1 MAGKIK
7 KTLLTSAL
15 VIAVLLAAVGFGLI
29 PVNLFFAKTAISE
42 LVAGELGVDLDIQG
56 PLRIRFGPV
65 PSLSASGIK
74 LHLPGNEG
82 NPLLQINQLAV
93 KPRLLDLLD
102 GDIYL
107 RNIKAEGIEF
117 DYCQHGLPENQETSE
132 SSGDKA
138 PLPSIAVDQFQ
149 IRDSRFIC
157 SDDENR
163 LEFVPRLQDLAGSLP
178 LNAQMELSLAGSIDE
193 HEIQLVLSGGSL
205 TELLSDPVSFPFD
218 VKLQFPD
225 SEILVAGN
233 VASPFSD
240 AEIRLKGEV
249 NSGRMERVTGNRHL
263 ALIILARGFS
273 TRPYFEIGAQLKQ
286 MDLQRLMGAAD
297 DSDENEEPFDF
308 QPAYDFLARFDARM
322 TVRID
327 RLLNAP
333 LPVEEVVLE
342 ASLEKSV
349 LDISTAEWQLA
360 GSPVVAEVSLDM
372 NSACARLRSGFRFS
386 EFNLDHLN
394 HLLGDD
400 AALGGRVDEAELG
413 SQSCG
418 KTVLEHI
425 DSLHAT
431 IVASGLTGSWD
442 GEELPLTLH
451 SLQAEINWNEPG
463 KLLLDG
469 LLLEEKLS
477 LSAGYGS
484 ITSIQSGNHWPLN
497 IEAKADAAQL
507 TLTGEAGIRD
517 DKLDL
522 DVSVNFETSRFGSL
536 HTWIGSNLQ
545 NDLAVQGQ
553 TSLKISEE
561 GLSLKH
567 IDLTLGSS
575 DIRGSM
581 SWGGADSALPAVFDL
596 RANKLDLGELSSLFP
611 EGTESEQTEELPWKD
626 LLTQS
631 EWLEDWLEFPPV
643 DIDLSANH
651 IGGISFDL
659 RDAIL
664 HVDLREQQIQNGR
677 LRFQIDDIAIDGA
690 LEADLRQ
697 RPWTVAYESVF
708 NNVDIGHVL
717 AAFDLA
723 DQVDAQAQS
732 ANIQLGAEGS
742 TLAQLLE
749 NAHIESKI
757 EGLHWTFETGPQKQ
771 RQELNLS
778 SLELSTAPSSDST
791 WLANGL
797 FNEVPVKAW
806 MKTPSLKSTFNPHGQ
821 LPLTLVL
828 VVGDEITMLDAVIH
842 RPDSAGR
849 LIDVSVSGEYT
860 APENLDFS
868 QLKAPLKD
876 YHFRFDVTIREN
888 ELLFSQLQAQIETSH
903 ATGKAS
909 VRYENSIYD
918 IDIAIDSPF
927 LETEDLMHWAE
938 EWRNVRG
945 ELASKDSAE
954 VESAEVDSAK
964 VDHDAEEAGILTLLI
979 QSVDELFG
987 RTEFDV
993 SISIDELRSAG
1004 TLLGDARLEFRMDE
1018 NEILIDPLHIGMP
1031 DGKTEVRY
1039 HGRNVGAGFEL
1050 TMDMDIE
1057 RLPYGW
1063 LLRLL
1068 DPDTESQG
1076 ELFIESSLASRAPD
1090 LSRSV
1095 NHLEGTFAM
1104 ALFPDDI
1111 NAEFL
1116 DIWASNLIF
1125 ALLPGGESDKKMNC
1139 MVAVFEVEN
1148 GNMKSKNTFLDSTDV
1163 IVRARGDID
1172 LVNRELSLIVAPQS
1186 KREKFLSVSAP
1197 IRVKGP
1203 FSDFTVAVAP
1213 GGFVMSMFRMYYGL
1227 IYVPWKWLTGER
1239 FPADGIATCYSAMG
1253 WELPENEH

>member
-15 VIAVLLAAVGFGLI
+15 VIAVLLAAVGFGLV
-29 PVNLFFAKTAISE
+29 PVNLFFAKSAITE
-42 LVAGELGVDLDIQG
+42 LIADELGVDLDIQG

-65 PSLSASGIK
+65 PSLSASGIN

-82 NPLLQINQLAV
+82 NPLLQIDQLAI
-93 KPRLLDLLD
+93 KPRLMDLLD

-107 RNIKAEGIEF
+107 RNFKAQGIEF
-117 DYCQHGLPENQETSE
+117 DYCQHGLPENREISVSTE
-132 SSGDKA
+132 DEA
-138 PLPSIAVDQFQ
+138 PLPPIAVDQFQ

-157 SDDENR
+157 TDDENR
-163 LEFVPRLQDLAGSLP
+163 PEFVPRLLNLAGSLP
-178 LNAQMELSLAGSIDE
+178 LNGQMELSLIGSIDE
-193 HEIQLVLSGGSL
+193 HEIQLALSGGSL

-225 SEILVAGN
+225 SEILVVGN

-249 NSGRMERVTGNRHL
+249 NSGRMERVTGNHHL
-263 ALIILARGFS
+263 LLNIFAHGFTS
-273 TRPYFEIGAQLKQ
+273 RPYFEIGAQLEQ
-286 MDLQRLMGAAD
+286 IDLQRLKDA
-297 DSDENEEPFDF
+297 SENPEENGEPFSF
-308 QPAYDFLARFDARM
+308 QYVYEFLAQFDAKV
-322 TVRID
+322 TIRID

-333 LPVEEVVLE
+333 LPVDEVVLE
-342 ASLEKSV
+342 ASLEKAV
-349 LDISTAEWQLA
+349 LDISKAEWRLA
-360 GSPVVAEVSLDM
+360 GSPVVAEASLDM
-372 NSACARLRSGFRFS
+372 NSDCAPLRSEFRLS

-394 HLLGDD
+394 LFLSDD
-400 AALGGRVDEAELG
+400 AGLGGRVEEIELG

-418 KTVLEHI
+418 KTVLEHME
-425 DSLHAT
+425 SLQAT

-442 GEELPLTLH
+442 GEELPLALH

-463 KLLLDG
+463 KLSLDG
-469 LLLEEKLS
+469 LLLEEKLT

-484 ITSIQSGNHWPLN
+484 ITSIQSGNRWPLS

-507 TLTGEAGIRD
+507 ALAGEAGIRD

-522 DVSVNFETSRFGSL
+522 DVNVNFETSRFGSL
-536 HTWIGSNLQ
+536 HAWIGSNLQ
-545 NDLAVQGQ
+545 NDLALQGQ
-553 TSLKISEE
+553 TSLKISQE
-561 GLSLKH
+561 GLSLNH

-581 SWGGADSALPAVFDL
+581 SWRGADSALPMVFNL
-596 RANKLDLGELSSLFP
+596 RLNKLDLGELSSLFP
-611 EGTESEQTEELPWKD
+611 EGTESGKAEELPWKD
-626 LLTQS
+626 ILTQS

-651 IGGISFDL
+651 IGGIKFDL

-664 HVDLREQQIQNGR
+664 HVDLRERQIQNGR

-690 LEADLRQ
+690 LDADLRE
-697 RPWTVAYESVF
+697 RPWTVAYEAVF
-708 NNVDIGHVL
+708 NNIDIGRVL
-717 AAFDLA
+717 AAFDLT
-723 DQVDAQAQS
+723 DQVDAQAQR
-732 ANIQLGAEGS
+732 ANIQLGSEGS
-742 TLAQLLE
+742 TLTQLLE
-749 NAHIESKI
+749 NARIESKI
-757 EGLHWTFETGPQKQ
+757 EGLHWTFESGPQNQ
-771 RQELNLS
+771 RHELDLS
-778 SLELSTAPSSDST
+778 SLELSTAPSLDST

-797 FNEVPVKAW
+797 FNEVPIKAW
-806 MKTPSLKSTFNPHGQ
+806 MKTPSLKSTFNPAGQ
-821 LPLTLVL
+821 IPLTLVIG
-828 VVGDEITMLDAVIH
+828 VGDEITMLDVVIN

-849 LIDVSVSGEYT
+849 RIYVSVSGEYT
-860 APENLDFS
+860 APEDLDFS
-868 QLKAPLKD
+868 QLEVPLKD
-876 YHFRFDVTIREN
+876 YHFRSDVMIREN

-909 VRYENSIYD
+909 VRFEDPIYD
-918 IDIAIDSPF
+918 IDIEINSPF
-927 LETEDLMHWAE
+927 LETEDLVHWLE
-938 EWRNVRG
+938 EWRNARG
-945 ELASKDSAE
+945 EFAS
-954 VESAEVDSAK
+954 ESPAEVDPEA
-964 VDHDAEEAGILTLLI
+964 AEVGILALI
-979 QSVDELFG
+979 RQSVDELAG
-987 RTEFDV
+987 NNEFDV
-993 SISIDELRSAG
+993 SISVDELRSAG
-1004 TLLGDARLEFRMDE
+1004 ILLGDARFKLRMDE
-1018 NEILIDPLHIGMP
+1018 NETLIDPLHIKMP
-1031 DGKTEVRY
+1031 DGKVELRY
-1039 HGRNVGAGFEL
+1039 HGKNVGAGVEQ
-1050 TMDMDIE
+1050 TVDVDIE
-1057 RLPYGW
+1057 RLQYGG
-1063 LLRLL
+1063 LMRLF
-1068 DPDTESQG
+1068 DPDSEARG
-1076 ELFIESSLASRAPD
+1076 ELFIESSLVSHAPD
-1090 LSRSV
+1090 VRQAV

-1104 ALFPDDI
+1104 AVFPEDI
-1111 NAEFL
+1111 NARFL

-1172 LVNRELSLIVAPQS
+1172 LVNRELNLLVAPQS

-1197 IRVKGP
+1197 IKVKGP

-1253 WELPENEH
+1253 WDFPENEQ